1 MYAFLFFY
9 VPFFNYYSFILFYII
24 LYYIILYY
32 IILLY
37 FIYDNVIAVKCMY
50 LSIKIRYQKKIITHT
65 RTREIEGY
73 SCEILCF
80 DMTSKELKT

>member
-1 MYAFLFFY
+1 
-9 VPFFNYYSFILFYII
+9 
-24 LYYIILYY
+24 
-32 IILLY
+32 
-37 FIYDNVIAVKCMY
+37 MY